1 MLGRDETALVVID
14 VQVKLMRAIH
24 AREALVESLGKL
36 VRGMAVLDVPIVW
49 TEQNPDGLGP
59 TVPEIAEL
67 LPGRPI
73 SKLSFSCCGEPA
85 FADAVERLGRGQLVL
100 AGIESHVCVWQTA
113 ADLLAMGREVH
124 VCADAVSSR
133 TPENKAIGLQKAR
146 DAGAALTSVEA
157 ALFELL
163 GVADGPAFKQILQIV
178 K

>member
-14 VQVKLMRAIH
+14 VQVKLMRVIH
-24 AREALVESLGKL
+24 AREALVESVGRL
-36 VRGMAVLDVPIVW
+36 VRGMAVLEVPIVW

-67 LPGRPI
+67 LAGRPI

-85 FADAVERLGRGQLVL
+85 FADVVERLGRGQLVL

-113 ADLLAMGREVH
+113 ADLLAMGHEVH

-163 GVADGPAFKQILQIV
+163 GVADGPAFKQILRIV

>member
-14 VQVKLMRAIH
+14 VQVKLMRVIH

-113 ADLLAMGREVH
+113 ADLLAMGHEVH

-163 GVADGPAFKQILQIV
+163 GVADGPAFKQILRIV